1 MWIKML
7 NEDEYCYGQITDE
20 DGETTP
26 FIKKETIKENVKEQ
40 NIKEQNIKEQNIKEQ
55 NIKKETL
62 MNIIY
67 TEVLKIFW
75 II

>member
-7 NEDEYCYGQITDE
+7 NEDEYCYGKITDE
-20 DGETTP
+20 DEYGETTP
-26 FIKKETIKENVKEQ
+26 FIKKETIVK
-40 NIKEQNIKEQNIKEQ
+40 NIKEQNIKEQ